1 VIGSRTATALD
12 VDAGTV
18 RVLVVDDA
26 PEVRRLLCHRLP
38 IYGRFEV
45 VAQAED
51 GDAGVAVAR
60 EVQPDLVVLDVLMPG
75 RSGTDVVPDI
85 REASPRSRILL
96 YSSLDTLNRANPA
109 RIGVDAI
116 VDKAERLGELEDA
129 LVALF
134 PEAMDPA

>member
-1 VIGSRTATALD
+1 MALSAMTATTE
-12 VDAGTV
+12 VGVGNV

-45 VAQAED
+45 VAQSED
-51 GDAGVAVAR
+51 GESAIAVAR
-60 EVQPDLVVLDVLMPG
+60 EVQPDLIVLDVLMPG
-75 RSGTDVVPDI
+75 RSGIDVAPEI

-96 YSSLDTLNRANPA
+96 YSSLDTLSRANAA
-109 RIGVDAI
+109 RLGVDAI

-129 LVALF
+129 LTALF
-134 PEAMDPA
+134 PEAMD

>member
-1 VIGSRTATALD
+1 MALSVAMTATKVAS
-12 VDAGTV
+12 V

-45 VAQAED
+45 VAQSED
-51 GDAGVAVAR
+51 GDAAIGVAR
-60 EVQPDLVVLDVLMPG
+60 EIQPDLVVLDVLMPG
-75 RSGTDVVPDI
+75 RSGIEVAPEI

-96 YSSLDTLNRANPA
+96 YSSLDTLGRANPA
-109 RIGVDAI
+109 RIGVHAI

-129 LVALF
+129 LATLF
-134 PEAMDPA
+134 PEAMDPAA